1 MQLSEHFSLE
11 ELTHTDH
18 RQFDNTPNDAE
29 LENIKRL
36 AAFLEQVKTLL
47 GGKPIMVNSA
57 FRSKLVNDA
66 VGSKDTSQHRVGC
79 AADIRVPSMT
89 PDEVVQAV
97 IASGLPYDQIIREFD
112 RWTHISIPNS
122 IHNAP
127 RKQALIIDK
136 QGTRL
141 YATAKTTV

>member
-1 MQLSEHFSLE
+1 MKLTENFSYE

-18 RQFDNTPNDAE
+18 REFDNTPNDVE
-29 LENIKRL
+29 LSNLTRL
-36 AAFLEQVKTLL
+36 AEFLEQVRTLL
-47 GGKPIMVNSA
+47 GKPIFINSA

-79 AADIRVPSMT
+79 AADLRVVGVT
-89 PDEVVQAV
+89 PNEVVKAI
-97 IASGLPYDQIIREFD
+97 IASDLNFDQIIREFD

-122 IHNAP
+122 IHNLP

-136 QGTRL
+136 KGTRL
-141 YATAKTTV
+141 YSSEA

>member
-18 RQFDNTPNDAE
+18 REFDNTPNDAE
-29 LENIKRL
+29 LENLTRL
-36 AAFLEQVKTLL
+36 AEFLEQVRTLL
-47 GGKPIMVNSA
+47 GKPIFINSA

-66 VGSKDTSQHRVGC
+66 VGSKDTSQHRLGC
-79 AADIRVPSMT
+79 AADLRVVGMT
-89 PDEVVQAV
+89 PDEVVKAI
-97 IASGLPYDQIIREFD
+97 IASDLNFDQIIREFD

-122 IHNAP
+122 IHNQP

-136 QGTRL
+136 TGTRL
-141 YATAKTTV
+141 YSSAV